1 MPFDRAELHFAEAT
15 LYQEYEPEGENRI
28 LPFNPI
34 TLQEEEEEDDGEVV
48 KPERPSKIKR
58 VTRPD
63 GQVVYEF

>member
-1 MPFDRAELHFAEAT
+1 MPFDRAELHFTEAT

-34 TLQEEEEEDDGEVV
+34 ALQEEEEEDDGEVV
-48 KPERPSKIKR
+48 EPKRPSKIRR
-58 VTRPD
+58 VTRLD